1 MMAGH
6 WLNGPV
12 GRGAEHRVLR
22 RGCRTVLVVVP
33 FVAAG
38 TRLMDVLPLLE
49 ADHRITTVFTVAP
62 ARNGTVCHGTEEF
75 LRTRACLV
83 LPWEQATQCEF
94 DLVLAASPDG
104 LTELHGQPLLVPH
117 GAGAVRPLLRSRS
130 AGLDAAPTHGLDRE
144 ALMSKGR
151 VLPSVLALAH
161 ESELAVLRNSCPEA
175 VPSVVVV
182 GDICYD
188 RLLASIPFRAR
199 YREAFGLDRDQKLV
213 VVSSTWQPEST
224 LGTQPDL
231 PARLLNTLPPW
242 RYRVAAVVHPNAWS
256 VHGHW
261 QLRAWYADC
270 LRAGLFLVPPD
281 EGWRAALVAA
291 DLVIGDYGSVTRYG
305 AAIGLPVMTTALP
318 EDAMRPGG
326 TVGLLCRNAP
336 RLRADQPLPEQVR
349 AAMAADRDWQD
360 EVARGLTSAPGR
372 AGERL
377 RAAMYKLLGID
388 EPARA
393 VPCSPVP
400 LPRFVD
406 ADAAWWTEDS
416 HV

>member
-1 MMAGH
+1 MAGQ

-22 RGCRTVLVVVP
+22 RGCRTVLVVFP

-49 ADHRITTVFTVAP
+49 ADHRIFTVFTVAP
-62 ARNGTVCHGTEEF
+62 ARGGTVCHGVEEF
-75 LRTRACLV
+75 LRARACLV
-83 LPWEQATQCEF
+83 LPWEQAMRCEF

-104 LTELHGQPLLVPH
+104 LAELHGQPLLVPH
-117 GAGAVRPLLRSRS
+117 GAGALRPLLRSRS
-130 AGLDAAPTHGLDRE
+130 AGPDAAPTHGLDRE
-144 ALMSKGR
+144 ALMSRGR
-151 VLPSVLALAH
+151 VVPSVVALAH
-161 ESELAVLRNSCPEA
+161 EAELAVLRESCPEA
-175 VPSVVVV
+175 VPSAAVV

-188 RLLASIPFRAR
+188 RLLASIPFRAG
-199 YREAFGLDRDQKLV
+199 YRQAFGLARDQKLV

-224 LGTQPDL
+224 LGSQPDL
-231 PARLLNTLPPW
+231 LARLLDTLPS
-242 RYRVAAVVHPNAWS
+242 RRFRVAAVVHANAWS

-291 DLVIGDYGSVTRYG
+291 DLVVGDYGSVTRYG
-305 AAIGLPVMTTALP
+305 AAIGLPVMTTPFL
-318 EDAMRPGG
+318 ENNIRPGG
-326 TVGLLCRNAP
+326 AIEVLRRNAS
-336 RLRADQPLPEQVR
+336 RLRADQPLPGQIA
-349 AAMAADRDWQD
+349 AAMGGDRGWQD
-360 EVARGLTSAPGR
+360 ELAGHLTSAPGR
-372 AGERL
+372 AGEHL
-377 RAAMYKLLGID
+377 RRAMYKLLGLD

-400 LPRFVD
+400 LPRFVEGD
-406 ADAAWWTEDS
+406 MTWWAEDS

>member
-6 WLNGPV
+6 WVNGPV

-22 RGCRTVLVVVP
+22 HGCRTVLVVVP

-49 ADHRITTVFTVAP
+49 ADHRIITVFTVAP
-62 ARNGTVCHGTEEF
+62 SRSGAVSHGTEEF
-75 LRTRACLV
+75 LRDRACLV
-83 LPWEQATQCEF
+83 LPWEQAIQCEF

-104 LTELHGQPLLVPH
+104 LTELHGQPLLIPH

-130 AGLDAAPTHGLDRE
+130 GGLAAVPTHGLDRE
-144 ALMSKGR
+144 ALMSRGR
-151 VLPSVLALAH
+151 VVPSVLALAH
-161 ESELAVLRNSCPEA
+161 ESELAVLWESCHEA
-175 VPSVVVV
+175 ASSAAVV

-188 RLLASIPFRAR
+188 RLLASIPFRVR
-199 YREAFGLDRDQKLV
+199 YRQAFGLARDQKLV
-213 VVSSTWQPEST
+213 VVSTTWQPEST
-224 LGTQPDL
+224 LGSLPDL
-231 PARLLNTLPPW
+231 PARLLEALPSH
-242 RYRVAAVVHPNAWS
+242 RYRVAVAVHPNVWS

-281 EGWRAALVAA
+281 EGWRAALIAA
-291 DLVIGDYGSVTRYG
+291 NLVIGDYGSVTRYA
-305 AAIGLPVMTTALP
+305 AAIGLPVMTTP
-318 EDAMRPGG
+318 FPDDDVRPGG
-326 TVGLLCRNAP
+326 VVEVMRRHAPQLCV
-336 RLRADQPLPEQVR
+336 DEPLPAQVR
-349 AAMAADRDWQD
+349 AAIGADRDWQD
-360 EVARGLTSAPGR
+360 EIAAHITSAPGR
-372 AGERL
+372 TGEHL
-377 RAAMYKLLGID
+377 RAAMYKLLGLD

-400 LPRFVD
+400 LPRFID
-406 ADAAWWTEDS
+406 ADPAWWAEDS